1 MLTYGLPV
9 VYTFIKKKLY
19 KSILSLKI
27 YLLYRHGRKATLIKG
42 KCWMHISAKLT
53 LIYSYIRSKTLRD
66 YFYIMKKTEE
76 MIILIGVIS

>member
-9 VYTFIKKKLY
+9 VYIFIYKIY

-27 YLLYRHGRKATLIKG
+27 YLLYKHGRKATLIKG

-53 LIYSYIRSKTLRD
+53 LLYSYIRSKTLRN
-66 YFYIMKKTEE
+66 YSYNMKKTEK
-76 MIILIGVIS
+76 MIILIRVMS